1 MFRSCSLINF
11 LFFLGLTSYS
21 FGQGHLNG
29 VIDLQNHNFQTS
41 GLASLAGDWEFYY
54 GELLNPANFG
64 SKKDSIRYLNVPGS
78 WNRQGDFPVLGY
90 GTYRNRVILSPDQK
104 DLLMYISTISSA
116 SKIWINNIE
125 RYRSGNVCSN
135 SKCFKAALETIYVT
149 IPEHT
154 DTLEIVI
161 QVANFAYFQGGMVS
175 SPRIGLSKDVI
186 AYKNG
191 RNGIENFFAGI
202 LMAMFVYQIIL
213 YFLYTSGKPNLWLA
227 LICLGVALRSLVLSG
242 GSFFLPGLFPE
253 VSFEIW
259 KKIEFG
265 SIYLI
270 VVIFPLYIHHLFRGS
285 SSKIII
291 GLFGV
296 VAMFLFI
303 TVLLTPQYVYGSLL
317 EVCHIALLLSF
328 VYAFYTIVNA
338 WRKGNRDAR
347 IIFFGVIASFPFIVL
362 EILKNSVLVN
372 LDVPFGYLVEMGV
385 LVFLLFQVYILARHY
400 SKSFKSL
407 EVMNRELE
415 AEVVAR
421 TSELV
426 ESNDIKDRLLSVI
439 SHDVKSPL
447 NSLQGLISIYRA
459 KAISREEFEKFMD
472 RLEGNLGTTNA
483 LVENILY
490 WTTSQRSGEDV
501 KSEEVNIEHIV
512 TESINHLQGIAR
524 QKGVEITHKV
534 PENLELITDRGI
546 IHFALRNLISNAIK
560 FSHPGGNIHIST
572 KQNDD
577 HLLLMVQDNGIGMSK
592 EQIKH
597 LFDADLAQ
605 STVGTKSE
613 KGTGLG
619 LGLCRKYL
627 HKIGAEI
634 SVSSEAD
641 KGSCFS
647 IILQN
652 KEVADQKFYH

>member
-1 MFRSCSLINF
+1 MFRSCLLITF
-11 LFFLGLTSYS
+11 LFIIWLAGYSY
-21 FGQGHLNG
+21 GQSNLNG
-29 VIDLQNHNFQTS
+29 IVDLRNHNFQAS
-41 GLASLAGDWEFYY
+41 ELASLAGNWEFYY
-54 GELLNPANFG
+54 GELLYPTDFR
-64 SKKDSIRYLNVPGS
+64 SKKDAIQYLKVPGS
-78 WNRQGDFPVLGY
+78 WKRQGDFPVLGY
-90 GTYRNRVILSPDQK
+90 GTYRCQVILGVDQR
-104 DLLMYISTISSA
+104 DLLLYISNINSA
-116 SKIWINNIE
+116 SKIWINGVE
-125 RYRSGNVCSN
+125 RAKSGIVS
-135 SKCFKAALETIYVT
+135 SDPEIFKAELSTIYAS
-149 IPEHT
+149 IPEQT

-161 QVANFAYFQGGMVS
+161 QVANFAYFSAGIS

-202 LMAMFVYQIIL
+202 LIAMFVYQIIL
-213 YFLYTSGKPNLWLA
+213 YLLHTSGKPNLWLA
-227 LICLGVALRSLVLSG
+227 LICLGVALRGLVLSG
-242 GSFFLPGLFPE
+242 GSFFLPGLFPD

-270 VVIFPLYIHHLFRGS
+270 VAIFPLYIHHLFRGS
-285 SSKIII
+285 SSKIIV
-291 GLFGV
+291 GLFCV

-303 TVLLTPQYVYGSLL
+303 TVLLTPQYVYGLML

-328 VYAFYTIVNA
+328 VYAFYTIAHA
-338 WRKGNRDAR
+338 WRHGNLNAR
-347 IIFFGVIASFPFIVL
+347 IIFFGVIASFPFIIL
-362 EILKNSVLVN
+362 EILKNSMFVN
-372 LDVPFGYLVEMGV
+372 LNVPFAYLVELGV

-415 AEVVAR
+415 AEVIER

-459 KAISREEFEKFMD
+459 QAITREEFEKFMD
-472 RLEGNLGTTNA
+472 TLEGNLGTTNA

-490 WTTSQRSGEDV
+490 WTASQRSGEDV
-501 KSEEVNIEHIV
+501 KSEQVDIEQIVN
-512 TESINHLQGIAR
+512 ESIGHVQGIAR
-524 QKGVEITHKV
+524 QKGLEITHDV
-534 PENLELITDRGI
+534 PGNLELITDRGI
-546 IHFALRNLISNAIK
+546 LHFTLRNLISNAIK
-560 FSHPGGNIHIST
+560 FSHPGGNIHIYT
-572 KQNDD
+572 KQSEDQ
-577 HLLLMVQDNGIGMSK
+577 LLLTVQDSGIGMSK

-634 SVSSEAD
+634 SVSSETG
-641 KGSCFS
+641 KGSRFS

-652 KEVADQKFYH
+652 KQVTDHKLHY